1 MSPIFTIGHST
12 RSTEQFL
19 SLLHAHAIERVVD
32 VRRFP
37 GSRRYPHF
45 SQREL
50 AATLEAAG
58 TAYAHAEPLG
68 GRRPARPESP
78 NMGWRDRAFR
88 GYADYMATQ
97 EFRDALDDLITTS
110 ASIRTAIMCAEAVP
124 WRCHRNLIS
133 DALVARGIEVR
144 HILSEDRAE
153 PHALS
158 SHARVQPDGSLVYPG
173 PESQLGLLD

>member
-1 MSPIFTIGHST
+1 
-12 RSTEQFL
+12 
-19 SLLHAHAIERVVD
+19 
-32 VRRFP
+32 
-37 GSRRYPHF
+37 
-45 SQREL
+45 
-50 AATLEAAG
+50 
-58 TAYAHAEPLG
+58 
-68 GRRPARPESP
+68 
-78 NMGWRDRAFR
+78 
-88 GYADYMATQ
+88 MATQ